1 MARQIESFYSDPAP
15 APRTEEL
22 ERELERLRGELA
34 AKEAAESLARP
45 DPMELVERQYALATK
60 YFETPEK
67 ARTEMPVAKG
77 DRVPVTKVR
86 RPPSRIVSTLARPSE
101 DSAAAAENTPP
112 RNSGFH
118 TPVGASDTLPAN
130 AIRACI
136 AEYQTVNGNTR
147 LKLRLLEPLMAGET
161 EVPENA
167 VLYAVGRI
175 DGQRLSV
182 VVTSIEYGGCII
194 PVALTAYDTDGQAG
208 LYIPNTAERTAL
220 KEGAAS
226 IGAGLGTS
234 ISFARSAGQQV
245 AMDVVRGVMSGGSQ
259 YLASKM
265 REAKVSVKAGYGVLL
280 ISEQ

>member
-1 MARQIESFYSDPAP
+1 
-15 APRTEEL
+15 
-22 ERELERLRGELA
+22 
-34 AKEAAESLARP
+34 
-45 DPMELVERQYALATK
+45 MELVERQYALATK

-67 ARTEMPVAKG
+67 
-77 DRVPVTKVR
+77 VR
-86 RPPSRIVSTLARPSE
+86 
-101 DSAAAAENTPP
+101 
-112 RNSGFH
+112 
-118 TPVGASDTLPAN
+118 
-130 AIRACI
+130 
-136 AEYQTVNGNTR
+136 
-147 LKLRLLEPLMAGET
+147 T
-161 EVPENA
+161 EVPENT
-167 VLYAVGRI
+167 VLYAAGRI

-182 VVTSIEYGGCII
+182 VVTSIEYGGSII

>member
-1 MARQIESFYSDPAP
+1 MWMRACW
-15 APRTEEL
+15 
-22 ERELERLRGELA
+22 
-34 AKEAAESLARP
+34 
-45 DPMELVERQYALATK
+45 
-60 YFETPEK
+60 
-67 ARTEMPVAKG
+67 
-77 DRVPVTKVR
+77 
-86 RPPSRIVSTLARPSE
+86 
-101 DSAAAAENTPP
+101 
-112 RNSGFH
+112 